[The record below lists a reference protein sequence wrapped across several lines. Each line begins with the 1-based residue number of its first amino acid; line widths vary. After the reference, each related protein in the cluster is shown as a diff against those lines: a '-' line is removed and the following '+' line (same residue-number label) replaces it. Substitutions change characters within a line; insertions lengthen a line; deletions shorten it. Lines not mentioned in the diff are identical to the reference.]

1 MVSNTLSRIAGL
13 AAFAL
18 MMARLGRLFE
28 AGGEAPAWHLILVAA
43 AFLGGVVWWL
53 LSETISSRRAA
64 LGLFGVAGILLFLRI
79 SVAQTLVVGFFPGPD
94 TPAALMAELGESF
107 DIMRFGVSPVYP
119 SAGLVAILAV
129 VMWVIGALF
138 VWGATHGPVAAMSLP
153 SIAMYLQFAVIDRAP
168 AGRGW
173 MGMAAAVFAL
183 AVAAIANDRKSSA
196 GRVRDSSGRPLPRH
210 GGSLALAMAGI
221 VAISSVAL
229 ATSASQVVSESGN
242 VNWRSGGGYGEG
254 FGGISFNRLVGL
266 QKRVISRSNAEL
278 FRVTFDGNAPDA
290 SQIYYRME
298 TLSRY
303 DGQSWLP
310 GDEELQRYSPTT
322 AGGDPD
328 HSYQGTT
335 VTFTQRIRIDALRGP
350 LVPTAGIATAL
361 QSDTDDINQ
370 FQVAPDGSLINQS
383 QLDDGMSYQV
393 EALYP
398 IERADL
404 NGLATGP
411 DGQLTP
417 LFAEAG
423 RVGAFD
429 VEPSTPP
436 GELDRPEDIDRYLEL
451 PDDVSSEIPA
461 LAREVTSGA
470 RSDFERATLLQHWFR
485 DSGTFIYS
493 TEVTAGHTDL
503 QLADWLTEEESQ
515 DYRTGY
521 CEQFAAS
528 MAVLGRALNV
538 PSRVVW
544 GFTPGEE
551 ITQSDGTTAI
561 IVRDNNAHAWV
572 EMWMDGFGW
581 VKFDP
586 TPRSDGALPQTYTA
600 EFDPSLYV
608 ADPVDLPGTINQPG
622 FDEDGPL
629 LGIDDTDL
637 GGTEGGA
644 ASGSF
649 PIWVLTVPLL
659 ILLAFAIP
667 LLKGLRRRRRMATIR
682 TGDITAAWDEIVDQ
696 LSDLGEAVPDHN
708 TPVEFALATDRSLV
722 PVARAYGAAI
732 YGGRANEGKVDDF
745 LAVEHWIKLRYEG
758 GRRMRARFN
767 PSSLLRRR
775 KQ

>member
-1 MVSNTLSRIAGL
+1 
-13 AAFAL
+13 
-18 MMARLGRLFE
+18 
-28 AGGEAPAWHLILVAA
+28 
-43 AFLGGVVWWL
+43 
-53 LSETISSRRAA
+53 
-64 LGLFGVAGILLFLRI
+64 
-79 SVAQTLVVGFFPGPD
+79 
-94 TPAALMAELGESF
+94 
-107 DIMRFGVSPVYP
+107 
-119 SAGLVAILAV
+119 
-129 VMWVIGALF
+129 
-138 VWGATHGPVAAMSLP
+138 
-153 SIAMYLQFAVIDRAP
+153 
-168 AGRGW
+168 
-173 MGMAAAVFAL
+173 
-183 AVAAIANDRKSSA
+183 
-196 GRVRDSSGRPLPRH
+196 
-210 GGSLALAMAGI
+210 
-221 VAISSVAL
+221 
-229 ATSASQVVSESGN
+229 
-242 VNWRSGGGYGEG
+242 
-254 FGGISFNRLVGL
+254 L

-278 FRVTFDGNAPDA
+278 FRVTFDENAPDTTE
-290 SQIYYRME
+290 IYYRME

-310 GDEELQRYSPTT
+310 GDEQLERYSPAT

-328 HSYQGTT
+328 YAYQGTT

-350 LVPTAGIATAL
+350 LVPTAGIARAL
-361 QSDTDDINQ
+361 QSDTDNINQ

-383 QLDDGMSYQV
+383 QLDDGMTYQV
-393 EALYP
+393 EADYP

-404 NGLATGP
+404 NALATGA

-423 RVGAFD
+423 RVGAFA
-429 VEPSTPP
+429 VEPAMHP
-436 GELDRPEDIDRYLEL
+436 GELDRPADIDRYLEL
-451 PDDVSSEIPA
+451 PNGVSSVIPA
-461 LAREVTSGA
+461 LAREVTRGA

-485 DSGTFIYS
+485 DSGTFTYS
-493 TEVTAGHTDL
+493 TDVTAGHTDL
-503 QLADWLTEEESQ
+503 QLADWLTEETSQ

-544 GFTPGEE
+544 GFTPGDE

-561 IVRDNNAHAWV
+561 VVRDNNAHAWV

-586 TPRSDGALPQTYTA
+586 TPRSDGALPQSFTA

-608 ADPVDLPGTINQPG
+608 ADPIDQPSTIDQPG

-629 LGIDDTDL
+629 FDLDDTDL
-637 GGTEGGA
+637 GGAQDGDSSGA
-644 ASGSF
+644 F
-649 PIWVLTVPLL
+649 PVWVLAVPLL
-659 ILLAFAIP
+659 ILMAFAIP

-696 LSDLGEAVPDHN
+696 LSDLGEPVPDHN

-745 LAVEHWIKLRYEG
+745 LAVEHWIKLRYES

-767 PSSLLRRR
+767 PSSLLQRR

>member
-1 MVSNTLSRIAGL
+1 MVSNTLSRLAGL

-18 MMARLGRLFE
+18 MVARLGRLFE
-28 AGGEAPAWHLILVAA
+28 AGGGAPSWHLILGAA

-53 LSETISSRRAA
+53 LSETMSSRRGA
-64 LGLFGVAGILLFLRI
+64 LGLFGVTGILLFLRI
-79 SVAQTLVVGFFPGPD
+79 SVAQTLLVGFFPGPD
-94 TPAALMAELGESF
+94 TLLALMAEMGESF

-119 SAGLVAILAV
+119 GAGLIAILAV

-138 VWGATHGPVAAMSLP
+138 AWGASHGPVAAMSLP

-173 MGMAAAVFAL
+173 MGMAAAIFAL
-183 AVAAIANDRKSSA
+183 SVAAIANDRKSAA
-196 GRVRDSSGRPLPRH
+196 GRVRDSSGRPIPRH
-210 GGSLALAMAGI
+210 GGSLALAMAGL
-221 VAISSVAL
+221 VAVSSVAL
-229 ATSASQVVSESGN
+229 ATSASQIVSESGN
-242 VNWRSGGGYGEG
+242 INWRSGGGYGEG

-278 FRVTFDGNAPDA
+278 FRVTFDENAPEA
-290 SQIYYRME
+290 TQIYYRME

-310 GDEELQRYSPTT
+310 DDDQLERYSPAT

-328 HSYQGTT
+328 HAYQGTT
-335 VTFTQRIRIDALRGP
+335 VTFTQRIRIEALRGP
-350 LVPTAGIATAL
+350 LVPTAGIARAL
-361 QSDTDDINQ
+361 QSDTENINQ

-383 QLDDGMSYQV
+383 QLDEGMTYQV
-393 EALYP
+393 EADYP

-404 NGLATGP
+404 NALATGP
-411 DGQLTP
+411 DGELTP

-423 RVGAFD
+423 RIGAFA
-429 VEPSTPP
+429 VEPAMHS
-436 GELDRPEDIDRYLEL
+436 GELDRPTDIDRYLEL
-451 PDDVSSEIPA
+451 PNGVSSAIPA
-461 LAREVTSGA
+461 LAREVTRGA

-493 TEVTAGHTDL
+493 TDVTAGHTDL
-503 QLADWLTEEESQ
+503 QLADWLTEETSQ

-544 GFTPGEE
+544 GFTPGDE

-561 IVRDNNAHAWV
+561 VVRDNNAHAWV

-586 TPRSDGALPQTYTA
+586 TPRSDGALPQSFTA

-608 ADPVDLPGTINQPG
+608 ADPINQPTTIDQPG
-622 FDEDGPL
+622 FDDDSPL
-629 LGIDDTDL
+629 LGLDDTDL
-637 GGTEGGA
+637 GGAQGGDS
-644 ASGSF
+644 SGTL
-649 PIWVLTVPLL
+649 PTWVLSVPLL
-659 ILLAFAIP
+659 ILMAFAIP

-696 LSDLGEAVPDHN
+696 LSDLGERIPEHN
-708 TPVEFALATDRSLV
+708 TPIEFALATDRSLV

-732 YGGRANEGKVDDF
+732 YGRRANEGKVDDF

-767 PSSLLRRR
+767 PSSLLQRRR
-775 KQ
+775 Q

>member
-1 MVSNTLSRIAGL
+1 MVSNTLSRVAGL
-13 AAFAL
+13 AAFTL
-18 MMARLGRLFE
+18 MVARLGRLFE
-28 AGGEAPAWHLILVAA
+28 AGGDAPAWHLILVAA

-53 LSETISSRRAA
+53 LSETMSSKRAA
-64 LGLFGVAGILLFLRI
+64 LGLYGVAGALLFLRI

-94 TPAALMAELGESF
+94 TPAALLAEMGESF

-119 SAGLVAILAV
+119 SAGLIAILAV

-138 VWGATHGPVAAMSLP
+138 VWGASHGPAAAMTLP

-183 AVAAIANDRKSSA
+183 SVAAIANDRKSSA

-210 GGSLALAMAGI
+210 GGSLALVMAGI
-221 VAISSVAL
+221 IAISSVAL
-229 ATSASQVVSESGN
+229 ATSVSQAVSESGN
-242 VNWRSGGGYGEG
+242 INWRSGGGYGQG

-278 FRVTFDGNAPDA
+278 FRVTFDENAPDA

-310 GDEELQRYSPTT
+310 GNEQLERYSPAT

-328 HSYQGTT
+328 YAYQGTT

-383 QLDDGMSYQV
+383 QLDDGMTYQV
-393 EALYP
+393 EADYP
-398 IERADL
+398 LERSDL
-404 NGLATGP
+404 NALATGP
-411 DGQLTP
+411 DGELTP

-423 RVGAFD
+423 RVGAFA
-429 VEPSTPP
+429 VTPAAHP
-436 GELDRPEDIDRYLEL
+436 GDLDRPGDIDRYLEL
-451 PDDVSSEIPA
+451 PDEVASEIPA
-461 LAREVTSGA
+461 LAREVTLGA

-485 DSGTFIYS
+485 DSGTFTYS
-493 TEVTAGHTDL
+493 TDVTAGHTDL
-503 QLADWLTEEESQ
+503 QLADWLTEETSQ

-561 IVRDNNAHAWV
+561 VVRDNNAHAWV

-586 TPRSDGALPQTYTA
+586 TPRSDGALPQTFTA
-600 EFDPSLYV
+600 EFDPTLYV
-608 ADPVDLPGTINQPG
+608 ADPIDQPSTINQPG
-622 FDEDGPL
+622 FDDADQR

-637 GGTEGGA
+637 GGAGAGGT
-644 ASGSF
+644 SGSF
-649 PIWVLTVPLL
+649 PMWVLSVPLL
-659 ILLAFAIP
+659 ILIGFAVP
-667 LLKGLRRRRRMATIR
+667 LLKGLRRRRRMSTIR

-696 LSDLGEAVPDHN
+696 LSDLGEPVPDHN

-767 PSSLLRRR
+767 PASLLKRR

>member
-1 MVSNTLSRIAGL
+1 MVSNTLSRVAGL
-13 AAFAL
+13 AAVAL
-18 MMARLGRLFE
+18 MVARLGRLFE
-28 AGGEAPAWHLILVAA
+28 AGGGAPAWHLILVAA

-53 LSETISSRRAA
+53 LSETMSSRRAA
-64 LGLFGVAGILLFLRI
+64 LGLFGVAGLLLFLRI
-79 SVAQTLVVGFFPGPD
+79 SVAQTLLVGFFPGPD
-94 TPAALMAELGESF
+94 TPVALMAEMGTSF

-119 SAGLVAILAV
+119 SAGLIAILAV
-129 VMWVIGALF
+129 VLWVIGALF
-138 VWGATHGPVAAMSLP
+138 VWGASHGAVAAMTLP

-183 AVAAIANDRKSSA
+183 SVAAIANDRKSSA
-196 GRVRDSSGRPLPRH
+196 GRVRDASGRPLPRH

-278 FRVTFDGNAPDA
+278 FRVTFDENAPDA
-290 SQIYYRME
+290 TQIYYRME

-310 GDEELQRYSPTT
+310 GDEQLERYSPAT

-328 HSYQGTT
+328 YVYQGTT
-335 VTFTQRIRIDALRGP
+335 VNFTQRIRIDALRGP
-350 LVPTAGIATAL
+350 LVPTAGIAQAL
-361 QSDTDDINQ
+361 QSDTENINQ

-383 QLDDGMSYQV
+383 QLDDGMTYQV
-393 EALYP
+393 EVDYP

-404 NGLATGP
+404 NALATGP
-411 DGQLTP
+411 DGALTP

-423 RVGAFD
+423 RVGAFA
-429 VEPSTPP
+429 VEPAMPP
-436 GELDRPEDIDRYLEL
+436 GELDRPADIDRYLEL
-451 PDDVSSEIPA
+451 PDVSSVIPA
-461 LAREVTSGA
+461 LAREVTRGA

-485 DSGTFIYS
+485 DSGNFTYS

-503 QLADWLTEEESQ
+503 QLADWLTEETSQ
-515 DYRTGY
+515 DYRSGY

-544 GFTPGEE
+544 GFTPGDE
-551 ITQSDGTTAI
+551 ITQSDGTTAVV
-561 IVRDNNAHAWV
+561 VRDNNAHAWV

-586 TPRSDGALPQTYTA
+586 TPRSDGVLPQSFTA
-600 EFDPSLYV
+600 EFDPTLYV
-608 ADPVDLPGTINQPG
+608 AEPIDQPSTIDQPG
-622 FDEDGPL
+622 FDEDGL
-629 LGIDDTDL
+629 LLDLDDTDL
-637 GGTEGGA
+637 GGSLGGDS
-644 ASGSF
+644 SGSF
-649 PIWVLTVPLL
+649 PIWLLTVPLL
-659 ILLAFAIP
+659 ILMAFAIP
-667 LLKGLRRRRRMATIR
+667 LLKGLRRRRRMRTIR

-696 LSDLGEAVPDHN
+696 LSDLGEPVPDHN

-732 YGGRANEGKVDDF
+732 YGGRSDEGKVDDF